1 VVLNLKPYAFSI
13 GPIKIY
19 WYGIFMGISFLIGT
33 YYLLQQGRKKGL
45 DEDFLLNLAIITLLG
60 GIVGARLVFVM
71 ANFPYWFINNPIQVL
86 KIYQGGLA
94 WHGGLL
100 GGLLSGITYAY
111 KKKQNVNMLMDLTVP
126 GLAAGYMLV
135 RIGNIFN
142 QEVLGRTTQLGF
154 ERWPA
159 QLIGSGIGLVLLIRY
174 FILQKKDIKPGYQ
187 FWSFI
192 FYHQL
197 LRGLVEETI
206 RDNPLFIIGYLN
218 TTVGIGFFTLTHLI
232 TPAVL
237 ILAYIMMKRSYS
249 FM

>member
-1 VVLNLKPYAFSI
+1 
-13 GPIKIY
+13 
-19 WYGIFMGISFLIGT
+19 MGISFLIGT

>member
-1 VVLNLKPYAFSI
+1 MVLNLKPYAFSI

-232 TPAVL
+232 TPAIL
-237 ILAYIMMKRSYS
+237 ILAYIMMKRPYS